1 MTTQSEP
8 ESRDSMRP
16 ESARPD
22 ITRPDIT
29 RAVRRGA
36 VRALRQLRFSAAHE
50 LTFPSGRRA
59 DIVALKPDNDIWI
72 IEVKSGVADY
82 RADLKWA
89 DYEDYCDGLV
99 FAVAEDFP
107 LALIPPHVGVIIAD
121 GFGGEL
127 MRPPER
133 RPLAAARRKAVTLA
147 FARAAAERLMTL
159 DDPDF
164 AG

>member
-1 MTTQSEP
+1 MGLDVP
-8 ESRDSMRP
+8 
-16 ESARPD
+16 
-22 ITRPDIT
+22 RPDIT

-36 VRALRQLRFSAAHE
+36 VRALRQLGFAAAHE

-72 IEVKSGVADY
+72 IEVKSGLADF
-82 RADLKWA
+82 RADLKWSG
-89 DYEDYCDGLV
+89 YEDYCDALV
-99 FAVAEDFP
+99 FAVSADFP
-107 LALIPPHVGVIIAD
+107 AELIPAHVGLLVAD

-127 MRPPER
+127 IRAPER
-133 RPLAAARRKAVTLA
+133 RALAPARRKAVTLA
-147 FARAAAERLMTL
+147 FARAAASRLMLL